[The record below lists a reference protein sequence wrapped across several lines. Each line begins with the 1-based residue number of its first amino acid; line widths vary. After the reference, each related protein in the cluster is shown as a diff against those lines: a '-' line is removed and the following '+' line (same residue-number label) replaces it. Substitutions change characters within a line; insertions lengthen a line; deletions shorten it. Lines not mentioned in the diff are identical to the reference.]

1 MSIDLLKK
9 LIVEMSRYKKETGKS
24 SWGAEDLKKYL
35 PKTPDGPNDLP
46 QYAFTMTQLNKVGV
60 NPGSEYNTPL
70 GVYFYPL
77 THKMYKSLIDDDL
90 PFAGQMENVNLVK
103 LNNLDSPKWLRVS
116 DRNQSINLEALQMKA
131 YNFFDDSNKKIA
143 RVEDN
148 EYTFETA
155 LERWGR
161 WTKRESK
168 FSSTSLLFSFCAFLI
183 KKVDLK
189 SSSSKVAPGRRF
201 NQVLR
206 HLGFI
211 GVYDGGKGVIH
222 ENEPE
227 QLVALEPSA
236 YTVIKSYNTNEIR
249 KDKLN
254 VPGRM
259 DSAIF
264 DAIFFIEEAVFD
276 FLGNEKV
283 MSKKLNML
291 KNLFTRDEIL
301 SYYLKNLKSWGVT
314 YAGGLFSAI
323 AIIDNDSI
331 TNKFLDNWEIWS
343 KNPRFHEFVSNLK
356 DKNVDPTIEIK
367 LKKLIKKSVEKLNMI
382 VSRDAGTPFNFS
394 NETEN
399 QYLEKQ
405 LIDFFMDALK

>member
-1 MSIDLLKK
+1 MSIVLLKK
-9 LIVEMSRYKKETGKS
+9 LIIEMSRYKKETGKS

-60 NPGSEYNTPL
+60 NPKSEYDTPL

-77 THKMYKSLIDDDL
+77 THEMYKSLINDNL
-90 PFAGQMENVNLVK
+90 PFVGQMENVNLVK

-143 RVEDN
+143 RVEDD

-155 LERWGR
+155 LGRWKR

-183 KKVDLK
+183 KNVDLK

-211 GVYDGGKGVIH
+211 GVYDSGKGVIH
-222 ENEPE
+222 ENEPA

-236 YTVIKSYNTNEIR
+236 YKIVASYNTREIR
-249 KDKLN
+249 KVSNL
-254 VPGRM
+254 
-259 DSAIF
+259 DSSALGEKII
-264 DAIFFIEEAVFD
+264 DAIYNIEDKVFVHHKSVEQIESEMN
-276 FLGNEKV
+276 FLA
-283 MSKKLNML
+283 KKLLN
-291 KNLFTRDEIL
+291 DDQ
-301 SYYLKNLKSWGVT
+301 YLKSLGDAS
-314 YAGGLFSAI
+314 ALFSRGLFAII
-323 AIIDNDSI
+323 AIIEDDNL
-331 TNKFLDNWEIWS
+331 TEKFLNAWEIWS
-343 KNPRFHEFVSNLK
+343 KNTEFLRFAYELS
-356 DKNVDPTIEIK
+356 DADVDPSIK
-367 LKKLIKKSVEKLNMI
+367 PQLKKLIKKTIAKLKSVKSSNDKAPM
-382 VSRDAGTPFNFS
+382 NFS
-394 NETEN
+394 DDHYVRMFITYFET
-399 QYLEKQ
+399 
-405 LIDFFMDALK
+405 AL

>member
-35 PKTPDGPNDLP
+35 PKTPDGPENLP

-60 NPGSEYNTPL
+60 NPKSEYNTPL

-77 THKMYKSLIDDDL
+77 THEMYKSLINDKL
-90 PFAGQMENVNLVK
+90 PFASEMKNVNLVK

-131 YNFFDDSNKKIA
+131 YNFFDDSNKKKIA
-143 RVEDN
+143 RAEND

-155 LERWGR
+155 LEEWER

-211 GVYDGGKGVIH
+211 GVYDSGKGVIH

-254 VPGRM
+254 IPGRM

-276 FLGNEKV
+276 LLKNEKV
-283 MSKKLNML
+283 MSKQLNML
-291 KNLFTRDEIL
+291 KHLFTRDEIL
-301 SYYLKNLKSWGVT
+301 LSYLENFKSWGGT

-331 TNKFLDNWEIWS
+331 TNKFLDNWENWS
-343 KNPRFHEFVSNLK
+343 KSPQFREFVSNLK
-356 DKNVDPTIEIK
+356 YRDVDPAIEIK
-367 LKKLIKKSVEKLNMI
+367 LKKLIKKSLEKLNMI
-382 VSRDAGTPFNFS
+382 ISRDAGTPFNFS
-394 NETEN
+394 NEN
-399 QYLEKQ
+399 QYLERL

>member
-35 PKTPDGPNDLP
+35 PKTPNGPENLP

-60 NPGSEYNTPL
+60 NPKSEYNTPL

-77 THKMYKSLIDDDL
+77 THEMHQSLINNTL
-90 PFAGQMENVNLVK
+90 PFAGEMENVNLVK

-131 YNFFDDSNKKIA
+131 YNFFDDSNKKIV
-143 RVEDN
+143 RVEDD

-155 LERWGR
+155 LEEWER

-211 GVYDGGKGVIH
+211 GVYDSGKGVIH

-249 KDKLN
+249 KDELN
-254 VPGRM
+254 IPVRM

-264 DAIFFIEEAVFD
+264 DAILFIEEVVFD
-276 FLGNEKV
+276 DLSSEKV
-283 MSKKLNML
+283 MSKHLNML
-291 KNLFTRDEIL
+291 KNLFTRDQIL
-301 SYYLKNLKSWGVT
+301 SHYLKGFSSASVV

-331 TNKFLDNWEIWS
+331 TNKFLDNWENWS
-343 KNPRFHEFVSNLK
+343 KNPQFHEFVSNLK
-356 DKNVDPTIEIK
+356 DKNVDPEIEIK
-367 LKKLIKKSVEKLNMI
+367 LKKLIKKSLEKLNMI
-382 VSRDAGTPFNFS
+382 VSRDTGAPLNFS
-394 NETEN
+394 NEN
-399 QYLEKQ
+399 QYLERR

>member
-1 MSIDLLKK
+1 
-9 LIVEMSRYKKETGKS
+9 
-24 SWGAEDLKKYL
+24 
-35 PKTPDGPNDLP
+35 
-46 QYAFTMTQLNKVGV
+46 
-60 NPGSEYNTPL
+60 
-70 GVYFYPL
+70 
-77 THKMYKSLIDDDL
+77 MYKSLIDNTL
-90 PFAGQMENVNLVK
+90 PFAGEMQNVNLVK
-103 LNNLDSPKWLRVS
+103 LNNLNSPKWLRVS

-143 RVEDN
+143 RVEDDEDD

-211 GVYDGGKGVIH
+211 GVYDSGKGVIH
-222 ENEPE
+222 ENEPA

-249 KDKLN
+249 KDKFN

-276 FLGNEKV
+276 LLKNEKV
-283 MSKKLNML
+283 MSKQLNML
-291 KNLFTRDEIL
+291 KNLFTRDQIL
-301 SYYLKNLKSWGVT
+301 SHYLENFKSWGVT

-323 AIIDNDSI
+323 AIIDIDSI
-331 TNKFLDNWEIWS
+331 TNKFLDNWENWAKS
-343 KNPRFHEFVSNLK
+343 TQFHEFVSNLK

-382 VSRDAGTPFNFS
+382 VTPDAGTPFNFS
-394 NETEN
+394 NENEN
-399 QYLEKQ
+399 QYLERQ
-405 LIDFFMDALK
+405 LIYKFAQFINKK